1 MKVGGTSFLD
11 CEEYSQLSWCWY
23 TMSHWSGETVDWSGQ
38 HHDTIWCQRLNIMT
52 VIEVHWSMSQA
63 DLSQLHSPSP
73 SVQIFILIRTSCCRA
88 GSLQQYYSRYDILCH
103 VSQEYQHHSCTS
115 SSVSPYWVD
124 TPVHSTVVSWPQ
136 CQVTHVSLE
145 YSDPSPGCGDNTGHH
160 QHHASCQTIL
170 NTLHT
175 TPLTQ
180 LFMSWVKLSVT
191 PILLGTTFS
200 ASMVQL

>member
-1 MKVGGTSFLD
+1 MLKHNEPLKWWDSGLVRSA
-11 CEEYSQLSWCWY
+11 SWY
-23 TMSHWSGETVDWSGQ
+23 NLMSKIEHNDSHWGSLKHEPGWPVPAPLTQSF
-38 HHDTIWCQRLNIMT
+38 CSNI
-52 VIEVHWSMSQA
+52 HLDKNKLLQG
-63 DLSQLHSPSP
+63 
-73 SVQIFILIRTSCCRA
+73 

-175 TPLTQ
+175 TLLTQ